1 MKQDELAPLFGL
13 YGEAIE
19 APTPGFVHIEDVAA
33 RSRALDWRI
42 ESHRHGNLFQVLCIF
57 DGAAEVRF
65 DDHVRALTDGSVI
78 TIPPGVVH
86 AFLFTPGTEG
96 VVLTAAEEL
105 LDATGEFAYL
115 ESVLQAPQ
123 LIRFDTGGE
132 LFAQLRSHLKFIAA
146 EFDRPQTGHGVI
158 LTSLVKVALT
168 IVARRVEETR
178 LDLAA
183 GGADSKI
190 LKGFRDLLER
200 NYAKQWSIET
210 YADALHTSVSSLNRR
225 CKRYLGFTAKTIL
238 QNRILLAAKRR
249 LIYTREPVEQI
260 AYSLGYTDPAYFSRF
275 FRKWEGVP
283 PGKYRQN
290 AARRTLG

>member
-19 APTPGFVHIEDVAA
+19 APAPGFVHIEDVAA

-86 AFLFTPGTEG
+86 AFLFTPATEG
-96 VVLTAAEEL
+96 VVLTVAEEL

-115 ESVLQAPQ
+115 ESVLLAPQ
-123 LIRFDTGGE
+123 LIRFDTDDD
-132 LFAQLRSHLKFIAA
+132 LFAQLRAHLRFIAA
-146 EFDRPQTGHGVI
+146 EFDRPQSGHSVV

-168 IVARRVEETR
+168 IIARQAEETR

-183 GGADSKI
+183 GGSDSKI

-200 NYAKQWSIET
+200 NYAKQWSIEA
-210 YADALHTSVSSLNRR
+210 YADALNTSVSSLNRR
-225 CKRYLGFTAKTIL
+225 CKRYLGLTAKSIL
-238 QNRILLAAKRR
+238 QNRVLLAAKRR
-249 LIYTREPVEQI
+249 LIYTRAPVEQI
-260 AYSLGYTDPAYFSRF
+260 AWSLGFTDPAYFSRF

-283 PGKYRQN
+283 PGRYRQN
-290 AARRTLG
+290 AAERTTG